1 VESKYAARTDI
12 GRVRKRNEDA
22 YRLLVDC
29 GWCILADGMGGYHG
43 GDVAARIAVDVVAS
57 HAVSASGSV
66 AGATDVT
73 VIMPDALRSA
83 NAAIREAAAADP
95 ALSQMGATIVVAV
108 FLPGR
113 VVVGHLGDSRLYRS
127 RNGELVR
134 LTRDHTVL
142 QEQLDRGM
150 ISAQAAAASS
160 RRGLLTRALG
170 VLPQISP
177 DLASYPAAE
186 GDMYLLCTDGV
197 TDMLDDAM
205 LAEVLQEEGASL
217 DARAEKLIDLAN
229 ERGGRDNATVI
240 LARLQ

>member
-1 VESKYAARTDI
+1 
-12 GRVRKRNEDA
+12 
-22 YRLLVDC
+22 
-29 GWCILADGMGGYHG
+29 
-43 GDVAARIAVDVVAS
+43 
-57 HAVSASGSV
+57 
-66 AGATDVT
+66 
-73 VIMPDALRSA
+73 
-83 NAAIREAAAADP
+83 
-95 ALSQMGATIVVAV
+95 
-108 FLPGR
+108 
-113 VVVGHLGDSRLYRS
+113 
-127 RNGELVR
+127 
-134 LTRDHTVL
+134 
-142 QEQLDRGM
+142 M

-229 ERGGRDNATVI
+229 KRGGRDNATVI